1 MAHRCVG
8 ANRPTTVENAIM
20 SEAAAIIGALLVA
33 LATEGHLIGEGVA
46 VWSVINLVRM
56 IVLHTKN
63 QDRMIDLLTEIRDR
77 LRDRQWLYAC

>member
-1 MAHRCVG
+1 
-8 ANRPTTVENAIM
+8 M

-33 LATEGHLIGEGVA
+33 LATLVA